1 MRAICNGESRMNG
14 DERISGQGV
23 FVDFVL
29 KTAQENLDRKSKIR
43 ALGHDFDWL
52 VGRVLDLFGL
62 TFKS

>member
-1 MRAICNGESRMNG
+1 MNG